1 MDNKTREE
9 YNTFIEKVSQHSV
22 KESWVKKNLPNFY
35 EFTNNLIG
43 ISFTEKVYLIENEKA
58 KCKSC
63 DGNVK
68 FLSIKRGYRE
78 FCSYKCSNNNLA
90 LISTKILSFKKNSID
105 KWGVDNP
112 SKSEVVRDKIK
123 KSKSMID
130 YDKVN
135 EKVKKTNNE
144 RYGVDNVSQI
154 DEIKA
159 KKKITT
165 KHNFGVD
172 NPFESEEIK
181 NIIKKQNMV
190 KYGVTHHMKLG
201 KVIDKLKKDNINR
214 WGVNNYTKTKM
225 YKELMFEKYRGCDIR
240 TNLNTSTNY
249 MNYLGLG
256 KHEMYCDNK
265 ENHTFITNSSLYHS
279 RNRLNNKQCTI
290 CFPVMSTSFKEL
302 ELYNFIKSIY
312 NGQIIQSYRDG
323 LEIDIYL
330 PELKIGFEFNGL
342 YWHSELFK
350 DKNYHL
356 DKTKHFNKRDIR
368 IIHIW
373 EDDWSDRR
381 DILESQIK
389 NWIGLTDNKIYGR
402 KCVIKEIDDVSEYRN
417 FLNNNHIQGYVSA
430 SLKIGLYYN
439 DELVSLM
446 TFDHFEGRKKMLD
459 SEWNLSRF
467 CNKINTSV
475 IGGASKLISYFNKTY
490 KPTRV
495 ISFAD
500 KSWSTGNLYTNLGFY
515 IKNITY
521 PNYSYI
527 VNKNRSNKQK
537 WTKKKLI
544 KMGYDKNLSESK
556 IMEDNLG
563 SYKIFD
569 CGQIKFEKIYR

>member
-1 MDNKTREE
+1 
-9 YNTFIEKVSQHSV
+9 
-22 KESWVKKNLPNFY
+22 
-35 EFTNNLIG
+35 
-43 ISFTEKVYLIENEKA
+43 
-58 KCKSC
+58 
-63 DGNVK
+63 
-68 FLSIKRGYRE
+68 
-78 FCSYKCSNNNLA
+78 
-90 LISTKILSFKKNSID
+90 
-105 KWGVDNP
+105 
-112 SKSEVVRDKIK
+112 
-123 KSKSMID
+123 
-130 YDKVN
+130 
-135 EKVKKTNNE
+135 
-144 RYGVDNVSQI
+144 
-154 DEIKA
+154 
-159 KKKITT
+159 
-165 KHNFGVD
+165 
-172 NPFESEEIK
+172 
-181 NIIKKQNMV
+181 
-190 KYGVTHHMKLG
+190 
-201 KVIDKLKKDNINR
+201 
-214 WGVNNYTKTKM
+214 
-225 YKELMFEKYRGCDIR
+225 
-240 TNLNTSTNY
+240 
-249 MNYLGLG
+249 
-256 KHEMYCDNK
+256 
-265 ENHTFITNSSLYHS
+265 
-279 RNRLNNKQCTI
+279 
-290 CFPVMSTSFKEL
+290 MSTSFKEL

-569 CGQIKFEKIYR
+569 CGQIKFEKIY